1 MTNKAKSKHR
11 TVARKRTGKQHHY
24 HEPTP
29 PRSIS
34 MFGKKIWEAMQAGKI
49 KGNYKDFVLF
59 VGDQLYDRFGQY
71 TVLRPNAPPDQ
82 HFCLVHKSKLKP
94 IVGEEWANKFW
105 DFKWKRRT
113 SFGLE
118 EYQAGR
124 QARKQTNA

>member
-1 MTNKAKSKHR
+1 MKMNTSPARLKRRRKRARRVPTSER
-11 TVARKRTGKQHHY
+11 TV
-24 HEPTP
+24 
-29 PRSIS
+29 PRGTSVY
-34 MFGKKIWEAMQAGKI
+34 GRKIWEAMQAAKI

-94 IVGEEWANKFW
+94 IIGEEWANKFW

-118 EYQAGR
+118 GYQAGR